1 MEPIQQG
8 ERSPA
13 VSDLQV
19 RLGRLGFDIPPTEA
33 GGLFGPATEAAVRTF
48 QQRRGLVVD
57 GIVGEATWKELV
69 ESSWTLGERL
79 LHLRQPPLTGD
90 DVRELQTQLNG
101 LGFTAGK
108 HDGIFGPRTTEALRD
123 FQRNLGIG
131 EDGIC
136 GRETLRALESLK
148 MVVRRDI
155 GPRTR
160 EREVRESLPRGL
172 VRKRV
177 VIDPGHGAED
187 PGALGPSGET
197 EAEVAFH
204 LAARVAQSLS
214 IRGAESMLTR
224 GPNDGPSDS
233 DRAQLANESGA
244 DLFVSIHLNSHEN
257 PSAEGAATYY
267 FEHGGVASEPGQHL
281 ARILQTELVAIGRVD
296 CRTHGKSYPILR
308 ETRMPAVLVEPGF
321 ITNPEE
327 AKLLS
332 DYISAGEVADKVA
345 AAIGKYFS

>member
-1 MEPIQQG
+1 MQPIQRG

-19 RLGRLGFDIPPTEA
+19 RLVRLGFDISPVEA
-33 GGLFGPATEAAVRTF
+33 GGVFGPSTEAAVRAF
-48 QQRRGLVVD
+48 QQQRGLEVD

-69 ESSWTLGERL
+69 ESSWSLGERL
-79 LHLRQPPLTGD
+79 LHLRQPPMTGD
-90 DVRELQTQLNG
+90 DVRELQTQLNA

-108 HDGIFGPRTTEALRD
+108 HDGIFGASTVEALRD

-148 MVVRRDI
+148 MVVRRGI

-160 EREVRESLPRGL
+160 EREIRESAPRGL
-172 VRKRV
+172 RGKRIA
-177 VIDPGHGAED
+177 IDPGHGGDDA
-187 PGALGPSGET
+187 GAVGPSGET
-197 EAEVAFH
+197 EAELAFQ
-204 LAARVAQSLS
+204 LAARVAQTLS
-214 IRGAESMLTR
+214 VLGAESMLTR
-224 GPNDGPSDS
+224 GPYDGPTDS
-233 DRAQLANESGA
+233 ERAQLANESGA
-244 DLFVSIHLNSHEN
+244 DLFVSIHTNSHQN
-257 PSAEGAATYY
+257 PAAEGAATYY

-281 ARILQTELVAIGRVD
+281 ATILQTELTSLGRMD

-308 ETRMPAVLVEPGF
+308 ETRMVAVLVEPCF

-327 AKLLS
+327 AKLL
-332 DYISAGEVADKVA
+332 ADLTSMSELA
-345 AAIGKYFS
+345 SSITQAIARYFS